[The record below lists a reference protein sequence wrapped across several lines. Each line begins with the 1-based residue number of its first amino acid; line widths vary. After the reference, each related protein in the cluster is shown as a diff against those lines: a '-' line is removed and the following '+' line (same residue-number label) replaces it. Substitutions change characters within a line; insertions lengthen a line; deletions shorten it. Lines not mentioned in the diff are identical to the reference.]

1 MRNKLMVAM
10 LAVSSALFVRNL
22 HVILLEFP
30 DEAAQGAMWRIF
42 QFHFPAA
49 IASFLGFYIGAGL
62 SIMYLWKKDLKYDAL
77 AAVINEVSLVFA
89 TITLITGMIWA
100 RIA

>member
-1 MRNKLMVAM
+1 MVAM

-42 QFHFPAA
+42 QFHFPAVRDV
-49 IASFLGFYIGAGL
+49 G
-62 SIMYLWKKDLKYDAL
+62 L
-77 AAVINEVSLVFA
+77 AAHGTPCLIRQPNCFELGRGRGLESFA
-89 TITLITGMIWA
+89 RLAEKLRGLKSCGG
-100 RIA
+100 RR